1 MQSLRIL
8 VVDDEVAIRQVLRS
22 QLERMGHQVEECG
35 EGEAAVTA
43 LLRGDF
49 DTCICDM
56 RLPDI
61 DGIEVL
67 RRVRASGTETA
78 FLMIT
83 AFASVNNAI
92 EAMKLGAFDYLM
104 KPIRPEDIAHRL
116 GHMADMDSLRAE
128 NRRLK
133 RLVDAENREAPA
145 SLSPSMLQVDA
156 MVERVARTDGTVL
169 ITGESGT
176 GKSFLAG
183 NIHRRSPRAK
193 RPFVQVNCGAIPEQL
208 LESEFFGHVKGAFTG
223 ADRTKKGLFH
233 EADGGTL
240 FLDEIFEL
248 PLPLQVKLLH
258 AIDEKE
264 IRPVGSQVS
273 RRVDVRIVAATNRDV
288 ERMVAEGRFRE
299 DLYYRLNVLQ
309 VRLPA
314 LRERREDLSAL
325 LRYFVDVEASRLGLG
340 EQFSLDPP
348 AEEVLVKYGWPG
360 NMRELQNVVARA
372 LVLADDGAIQISD
385 LPDQVSRAEAPVS
398 TEHSGGNGVG
408 NLRRRVREFEQDLIK
423 DAIEQS
429 GGDRQQAARR
439 LGIGLSTL
447 YRKLEDM
454 GGRELRG

>member
-8 VVDDEVAIRQVLRS
+8 VVDDELAIRQVLRS
-22 QLERMGHQVEECG
+22 QLERLGHQGDECG
-35 EGEAAVTA
+35 EGEPAATK
-43 LLRGDF
+43 LRSGEF
-49 DTCICDM
+49 DVCICDM

-67 RRVRASGTETA
+67 RRTRAAAVETA

-104 KPIRPEDIAHRL
+104 KPLRGEDIAHRL
-116 GHMADMDSLRAE
+116 GHIADLDNLRAE

-133 RLVDAENREAPA
+133 RLMDSGSDQMQSPA
-145 SLSPSMLQVDA
+145 SISPAMREVDQMA
-156 MVERVARTDGTVL
+156 EKVARTDGTVL

-176 GKSFLAG
+176 GKSYLADS
-183 NIHRRSPRAK
+183 IHRRSARGQNA
-193 RPFVQVNCGAIPEQL
+193 FVQVNCGAIPEQL

-248 PLPLQVKLLH
+248 PMSLQVKLLH
-258 AIDEKE
+258 AIESKE
-264 IRPVGSQVS
+264 IRSVGSQSS
-273 RRVDVRIVAATNRDV
+273 RRVDVRILAATNRDV
-288 ERMVAEGRFRE
+288 ERMVAEGQFRE

-309 VRLPA
+309 IHLPA
-314 LRERREDLSAL
+314 LRQRHEDLPAL
-325 LRYFVDVEASRLGLG
+325 LSYFVAVESGRLGL
-340 EQFSLDPP
+340 EQKYSLDPA
-348 AEEVLVKYGWPG
+348 AEEVLVRYTWPG
-360 NMRELQNVVARA
+360 NLRELQNVIARA
-372 LVLADDGAIQISD
+372 LVLADDGCIRLAD
-385 LPDQVSRAEAPVS
+385 LPDQVTRADAVVPGDMGRNVRI
-398 TEHSGGNGVG
+398 G
-408 NLRRRVREFEQDLIK
+408 NLRQQVREFEQGLIIE
-423 DAIEQS
+423 AIDQS
-429 GGDRQQAARR
+429 DGDRQRAARR

-454 GGRELRG
+454 NT

>member
-8 VVDDEVAIRQVLRS
+8 IVDDEVAIRQVLRS
-22 QLERMGHQVEECG
+22 QLERMGHQVEEHG
-35 EGEAAVTA
+35 EGGAAVAA
-43 LLRGDF
+43 LQRGEF
-49 DTCICDM
+49 DACICDM

-67 RRVRASGTETA
+67 RKVRRSGVETA

-104 KPIRPEDIAHRL
+104 KPIRSEDIAHRL
-116 GHMADMDSLRAE
+116 GHMADMDSLRTE
-128 NRRLK
+128 NLRLK
-133 RLVDAENREAPA
+133 RLVDAESREAPA
-145 SLSPSMLQVDA
+145 SVSPSKRQVDA
-156 MVERVARTDGTVL
+156 MVEKVARTDGTEL
-169 ITGESGT
+169 NTGESGT
-176 GKSFLAG
+176 GKSFLAA
-183 NIHRRSPRAK
+183 NIHRRSPREK
-193 RPFVQVNCGAIPEQL
+193 QPFVQVNCGAIPEQL

-248 PLPLQVKLLH
+248 PMPLQVKLLH

-273 RRVDVRIVAATNRDV
+273 RRINVRIVAATNREV

-309 VRLPA
+309 IRLPA
-314 LRERREDLSAL
+314 LRERREDLPAL
-325 LRYFVDVEASRLGLG
+325 LGYFIEAEASRLGLG
-340 EQFSLDPP
+340 TRYSIDPA
-348 AEEVLVKYGWPG
+348 AEEVLLRYGWPG
-360 NMRELQNVVARA
+360 NMRELQNVIARA
-372 LVLADDGAIQISD
+372 LVLADDGAIHISD
-385 LPDQVSRAEAPVS
+385 LPDHVSHAETSSAPES
-398 TEHSGGNGVG
+398 SGGNQVG
-408 NLRRRVREFEQDLIK
+408 NLRRRVREFEQSLIN

-429 GGDRQQAARR
+429 AGDRQQAARR

-454 GGRELRG
+454 SG

>member
-8 VVDDEVAIRQVLRS
+8 IVDDEVAIRQVLRA
-22 QLERMGHQVEECG
+22 QLERMGHQVEEHG
-35 EGEAAVTA
+35 EGEPAVVT
-43 LLRGDF
+43 LQRGDF

-67 RRVRASGTETA
+67 RRARASGVESA

-116 GHMADMDSLRAE
+116 GHMADLDSLRAE
-128 NRRLK
+128 NLRLK
-133 RLVDAENREAPA
+133 RLVDAESREAPT
-145 SLSPSMLQVDA
+145 SVSPSMRQVDA
-156 MVERVARTDGTVL
+156 MVDKVARTDGTVL
-169 ITGESGT
+169 ITGASGT

-193 RPFVQVNCGAIPEQL
+193 QPFVQVNCGAIPEQL

-223 ADRTKKGLFH
+223 ADRTKKGLFQ

-248 PLPLQVKLLH
+248 PMPLQVKMLH

-273 RRVDVRIVAATNRDV
+273 RRVDVRIVAATNREV
-288 ERMVAEGRFRE
+288 ERMVAAGQFRE

-309 VRLPA
+309 IRLPA
-314 LRERREDLSAL
+314 LRERREDLPSL
-325 LRYFVDVEASRLGLG
+325 LGYFIETEASRLGLG
-340 EQFSLDPP
+340 TQFELDPA
-348 AEEVLVKYGWPG
+348 AEEVLLRYGWPG

-372 LVLADDGAIQISD
+372 MVLADDGSILISD
-385 LPDQVSRAEAPVS
+385 LPDHVSRAEVS
-398 TEHSGGNGVG
+398 NTPEMFGGTEVR
-408 NLRRRVREFEQDLIK
+408 NLRGRVREFEQGLIN

-454 GGRELRG
+454 GG